1 MTTSPSLA
9 RPEIQAELI
18 SEALASAS
26 VGFLVWDESRRYIA
40 ANAAAC
46 EILGTTLDQL
56 LGQEVGGQT
65 VEGLAAVEEALASG
79 FSSGTAT
86 VQRFDGRGTVEVF
99 YATFTTKTAG
109 MPFMATV
116 IARLS
121 AARAPPAARGRLP
134 SRAVAARAAPLP

>member
-1 MTTSPSLA
+1 MTTTPSLA

-18 SEALASAS
+18 SEALGSAS
-26 VGFLVWDESRRYIA
+26 VGFLVWDEHRRYIA

-46 EILGTTLDQL
+46 EILGTTLEQL
-56 LGQEVGGQT
+56 VGQEVGGHT
-65 VEGLAAVEEALASG
+65 IEGQKAVDEALASG
-79 FSSGTAT
+79 FASGTAT

-116 IARLS
+116 IAPLS
-121 AARAPPAARGRLP
+121 A
-134 SRAVAARAAPLP
+134 